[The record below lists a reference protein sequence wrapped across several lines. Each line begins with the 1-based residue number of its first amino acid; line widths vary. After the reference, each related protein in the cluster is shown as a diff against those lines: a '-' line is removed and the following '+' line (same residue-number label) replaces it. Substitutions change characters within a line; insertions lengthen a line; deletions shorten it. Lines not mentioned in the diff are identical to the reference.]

1 MKEKMLHIILMFVMP
16 LVVVSC
22 SSAFDDDP
30 ISFEHDDYIT
40 LNFRVPEVQTRG
52 EVADN
57 EYESYMSHIDVVV
70 YEYSDSK
77 YTPFHYQRIDVSAT
91 PDGRATINKT
101 KQDFK
106 ESVPYRFFVIA
117 NSTLDSSAYYDNNG
131 NILDYSNFLKL
142 DQTDKYIHLSGIEFG
157 VAGSIY
163 PQMFLMDGIAYMA
176 EAEPKTPGNIVI
188 NDPNTGEDV
197 TIKVTLRR
205 AAAKVNITI
214 TPGSDVT
221 LTSELMAK
229 SNGYMVRNMPIRTT
243 LTAEGGYPLN
253 DAGANPY
260 WSSSTIS
267 QSPYMEMIPIL
278 DGEGKTVNYQIRLTL
293 YCYSHTWTKE
303 ETFERGTS
311 VVLMLPMIYDGV
323 QYVNNYYQIS
333 FSKKEQGKDD
343 SSYHLIKRNTY
354 YDLRI
359 NLNAPGAEDFN
370 EPETV
375 EDILYFTAPWEKVDF
390 DVTGE
395 NPVKYLK
402 VNKNELYMYHTNE
415 LLDELYY
422 SSSSPVEVTYV
433 SGSCYYY
440 NKYNQKVDVK
450 DSAILNNIYGT
461 VDKDATSG
469 NVAVHSPDPTNNTIR
484 YFKLQVKNQE
494 GMTEIIN
501 VKQYP
506 LIYITNNLPWYSYRD
521 DYYHRTTGG
530 HGWNGNVDKATAS
543 GDLPTTYEYDGD
555 HIVSIYQIESV
566 DVDTKTVK
574 YTYSSAASS
583 NNHGWTCS
591 KVRGNASSG
600 GKYTINYY
608 YFSYGRTGGNWWG
621 GGTYSWS
628 LQTKSCETHN
638 VRNYK
643 VRVMASSKDYILAR
657 PNIDEYG
664 YTAGDDNNA
673 KLVSPSFVIA
683 SRLGAVLSTYSGLSG
698 MSNDK
703 KLVVFADHCK
713 NYVEVDDVNDDK
725 KAPVEVYDNWRL
737 PTEAELKIIM
747 DLQGGDGVEADAID
761 FLLNGQYYMSA
772 SGPVY
777 NPKNTAGSQGA
788 TLPALSDP
796 WKATDVAIR
805 CVRDAYE

>member
-57 EYESYMSHIDVVV
+57 EYESYMSHIDVVI
-70 YEYSDSK
+70 YEYSNST

-91 PDGRATINKT
+91 PNGRATINKT

-106 ESVPYRFFVIA
+106 ENVPYRFFVIA

-131 NILDYSNFLKL
+131 NILDYNSFLKL

-163 PQMFLMDGIAYMA
+163 PQMFLMDGIAYMGA
-176 EAEPKTPGNIVI
+176 TEPTTAGNIVI

-267 QSPYMEMIPIL
+267 QSPYMEMIPML
-278 DGEGKTVNYQIRLTL
+278 DGEGKTINYQIRLTL

-333 FSKKEQGKDD
+333 FSKKEAGAGDN
-343 SSYHLIKRNTY
+343 SYHLIKRNTY

-395 NPVKYLK
+395 NTVKYLK
-402 VNKNELYMYHTNE
+402 VNKEKIYMYNVSDDNST
-415 LLDELYY
+415 LYF
-422 SSSSPVEVTYV
+422 SSSSPIKVELV
-433 SGSCYYY
+433 SGSAYYY
-440 NKYNQKVDVK
+440 NKYNQQIK
-450 DSAILNNIYGT
+450 LNNNQVNIYAT
-461 VDKDATSG
+461 STEADATSG
-469 NVAVHSPDPTNNTIR
+469 NIAVHSDIPTNNTIR
-484 YFKLQVKNQE
+484 YFQLKVTNKDGLS
-494 GMTEIIN
+494 EIVN
-501 VKQYP
+501 VEQYP

-521 DYYHRTTGG
+521 DYYYRTTGG
-530 HGWNGNVDKATAS
+530 HKWNGYVNYSTTS
-543 GDLPTTYEYDGD
+543 GDSPTTYQYDGD

-566 DVDTKTVK
+566 DVTTKTVK

-591 KVRGNASSG
+591 KVRGNKQSNEN
-600 GKYTINYY
+600 YIINYY
-608 YFSYGRTGGNWWG
+608 YFSYR
-621 GGTYSWS
+621 SRWS
-628 LQTKSCETHN
+628 KNETKCEEHN
-638 VRNYK
+638 VRNYH
-643 VRVMASSKDYILAR
+643 VRMMASSKDYTLAR
-657 PNIDEYG
+657 PALDERG
-664 YTAGDDNNA
+664 YTAGDKENS

-683 SRLGAVLSTYSGLSG
+683 SRLGAVLSTYSGLSN

-703 KLVVFADHCK
+703 KLIAFADHCK

-725 KAPVEVYDNWRL
+725 KAPVKVYDNWRL

-747 DLQGGDGVEADAID
+747 EIQGESGQNADAID
-761 FLLNGQYYMSA
+761 FLLNGGYYMSA
-772 SGPVY
+772 SGPVFNKKNNDGTKELA
-777 NPKNTAGSQGA
+777 NPMNAEG
-788 TLPALSDP
+788 
-796 WKATDVAIR
+796 VAIR
-805 CVRDAYE
+805 CVRDAF

>member
-70 YEYSDSK
+70 YEYIDSK

-91 PDGRATINKT
+91 PDGRTTINKT

-117 NSTLDSSAYYDNNG
+117 NSTLSSSAYYDNNG

-163 PQMFLMDGIAYMA
+163 PQMFLMDGIAYMGA
-176 EAEPKTPGNIVI
+176 TEPTTAGNIVI
-188 NDPNTGEDV
+188 NDPDTGEDV

-311 VVLMLPMIYDGV
+311 VVLMLPMLYDGV

-395 NPVKYLK
+395 NTVKYLK
-402 VNKNELYMYHTNE
+402 VNKEKIYMYNVSDDNST
-415 LLDELYY
+415 LYF
-422 SSSSPVEVTYV
+422 SSSSPIKVELVA
-433 SGSCYYY
+433 GSAYYY
-440 NKYNQKVDVK
+440 NKYNQKITLGDRDVD
-450 DSAILNNIYGT
+450 IYAASTEAG
-461 VDKDATSG
+461 ATSG
-469 NVAVHSPDPTNNTIR
+469 NIAVHSDIPTNNTIR
-484 YFKLQVKNQE
+484 YFQLKVTNEDDL
-494 GMTEIIN
+494 TETID
-501 VKQYP
+501 VEQYP

-521 DYYHRTTGG
+521 DYYYRTTGG
-530 HGWNGNVDKATAS
+530 HGWNGNVNKATTS
-543 GDLPTTYEYDGD
+543 GDLPTTYEYAGD

-574 YTYSSAASS
+574 YTYTSAAPS

-591 KVRGNASSG
+591 KVRGNKQSNE
-600 GKYTINYY
+600 NYSILY
-608 YFSYGRTGGNWWG
+608 YSFSYGWWG
-621 GGTYSWS
+621 TWS
-628 LQTKSCETHN
+628 RNTPECEEHN
-638 VRNYK
+638 VRNYH
-643 VRVMASSKDYILAR
+643 VRMMASSEDYTLAR
-657 PNIDEYG
+657 PALDEYG
-664 YTAGDDNNA
+664 YTAGDEENS

-683 SRLGAVLSTYSGLSG
+683 SRLGAVLSTYSGLSN

-703 KLVVFADHCK
+703 KLIAFADHCK

-725 KAPVEVYDNWRL
+725 KAPVVVYDNWRL

-747 DLQGGDGVEADAID
+747 QIQGESGQNADAID
-761 FLLNGQYYMSA
+761 FLLNGGYYMSA
-772 SGPVY
+772 SGPVF
-777 NPKNTAGSQGA
+777 NHKNNDSTTELA
-788 TLPALSDP
+788 DP
-796 WKATDVAIR
+796 MKATGVAIR
-805 CVRDAYE
+805 CVRDAF